1 MWSYEIG
8 DYFFEVEC
16 AAIKKLLL
24 VVDLLAVE
32 APFVNDIIGV
42 VQFEEDEVF
51 KIVCI
56 FWFFCLLFVL

>member
-1 MWSYEIG
+1 LWSYEIG

-51 KIVCI
+51 NIGDG
-56 FWFFCLLFVL
+56 